1 MDDPNLLHPKDGAQK
16 MSAQRIIILVILLPF
31 AVLTALALADV
42 GYWGILAPHFQSW
55 GEGQVLADLVI
66 VCSLACVWMIKDAKA
81 RDTSPWPFVLITLVA
96 GSFGPL
102 LYLFMRRDQVQ

>member
-1 MDDPNLLHPKDGAQK
+1 
-16 MSAQRIIILVILLPF
+16 MSAKRIIILVILLPF

-66 VCSLACVWMIKDAKA
+66 TCSLACIWMIKDSKD
-81 RDTSPWPFVLITLVA
+81 RGTSPWPFVLITLVA

-102 LYLFMRRDQVQ
+102 LYLFLRRDQQQ

>member
-1 MDDPNLLHPKDGAQK
+1 MTT
-16 MSAQRIIILVILLPF
+16 RRLVILITLLPF

-66 VCSLACVWMIKDAKA
+66 VCSLACIWMIKDAQA
-81 RDTSPWPFVLITLVA
+81 RGTSPWPFVLITLFA

-102 LYLFMRRDQVQ
+102 LYLLMRRDQVQ